1 MEKVAKITDET
12 IEDLEVEPYTLR
24 LSLVNVTLSTHQ
36 NIYKAYVTG
45 CYRGHF

>member
-24 LSLVNVTLSTHQ
+24 LSLVNVYLTTHHY
-36 NIYKAYVTG
+36 NYKAYVTG